1 MEKKNAPA
9 AVAPEPVASEP
20 VASEPVVA
28 KPVASEAVAAEAV
41 ASEAVA
47 AEPVASEGGASKR
60 GASVNWASL
69 MVDGPLHK
77 IGDCLLANE
86 EYVDT
91 YSALRQ
97 VCRNWHSGL
106 PEPDVHLHEWIMVEQ
121 ALPRAAE
128 FTFLHLRTSRY
139 VTIDLTEVHA
149 RYYFVGF
156 CRGVI
161 VLAQKNQPHKIR
173 LLNPLTKTLNTMFE
187 AQRPSVI
194 LESVAVMKSPTM
206 VFVSTDYPAEIAW
219 VDESTPTKGI
229 DEDWGEGRFS
239 IEHHSLRCI
248 TPFNGEL
255 YAIAVNN
262 FEFGK
267 LVCTN
272 NVQLEQRASTVN
284 METLFSFPEL
294 GNDKFYLVKLD
305 GKEKY
310 WKIGKIKI

>member
-9 AVAPEPVASEP
+9 AIAPEAVTSEPVASEP
-20 VASEPVVA
+20 VASEPIA
-28 KPVASEAVAAEAV
+28 AEPVASEAVAAEPV

-69 MVDGPLHK
+69 MADGPLHK
-77 IGDCLLANE
+77 IGQCLLANE

-97 VCRNWHSGL
+97 VYRNWRSGL
-106 PEPDVHLHEWIMVEQ
+106 PEPDVHLHEWIMVEH
-121 ALPRAAE
+121 ALPCAAE
-128 FTFLHLRTSRY
+128 FTFLQLGTSRY
-139 VTIDLTEVHA
+139 VTIDLSEVHA

-187 AQRPSVI
+187 AQMPSVF
-194 LESVAVMKSPTM
+194 LDSVVVINSPTM
-206 VFVSTDYPAEIAW
+206 VFVSTHYPEEIAW
-219 VDESTPTKGI
+219 VDESTPTKDI

-255 YAIAVNN
+255 YAIAVDN
-262 FEFGK
+262 FQFMYY
-267 LVCTN
+267 T
-272 NVQLEQRASTVN
+272 
-284 METLFSFPEL
+284 
-294 GNDKFYLVKLD
+294 
-305 GKEKY
+305 
-310 WKIGKIKI
+310 